1 MIPFTHLGWIF
12 KTFGPTMYS
21 KSIRTSLCEF
31 LKPLSPSAT
40 VLDVG
45 AGTGVLC
52 ELAHDCRDDLS
63 YVAVDPFEG
72 MLKYS
77 KPFIETHIGTA
88 EDLPFE
94 DHSFDVLMMGEAL
107 HHFSDV
113 DKTLAECVRVLKKG
127 GKLFIY
133 DFELDT
139 FRGKSICNVEK
150 LLGEPGNFFDPKVL
164 KEKLQGHGFNVVVT
178 NHAWR
183 YTMDAT
189 LNKDA

>member
-1 MIPFTHLGWIF
+1 MIPFNALGKVFNAFGHLIYP
-12 KTFGPTMYS
+12 KP
-21 KSIRTSLCEF
+21 IREALCDF
-31 LKPLSPSAT
+31 LEPFEKNAK

-52 ELAHDCRDDLS
+52 EFAHACRDDLVYS
-63 YVAVDPFEG
+63 AVDPFEG
-72 MLKYS
+72 MLKYA
-77 KPFIETHIGTA
+77 KPFVQTHIGTA

-107 HHFSDV
+107 HHFRDV
-113 DKTLAECVRVLKKG
+113 DKALDECVRVLKEG

-139 FRGKSICNVEK
+139 FRGKSICNIEK

-164 KEKLQGHGFNVVVT
+164 KEKLQGHGFNVEVT
-178 NHAWR
+178 SHAWR
-183 YTMDAT
+183 YTVCAS
-189 LNKDA
+189 LNQES